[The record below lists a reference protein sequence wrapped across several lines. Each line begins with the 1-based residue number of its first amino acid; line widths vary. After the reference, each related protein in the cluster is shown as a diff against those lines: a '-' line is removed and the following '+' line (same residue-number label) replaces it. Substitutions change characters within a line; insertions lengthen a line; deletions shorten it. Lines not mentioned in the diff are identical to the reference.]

1 MSDKERQRRWK
12 IALTILTLG
21 ALGFL
26 AYAVRHQ
33 LLDTL
38 ANFGNV
44 NMFAVL
50 LVIPLE
56 LFNHMAQGKLYQ
68 GLFRV
73 LGERFRTRS
82 MVRLSLELN
91 FVNSVFPSGG
101 VSGFSY
107 LSLRLKSEKI
117 STAQATLVQLM
128 RFILIFIS
136 FQVLL
141 FVGLLALALG
151 GQANDLILLVAGS
164 LATLLFIGTSALV
177 FVVGSKR
184 RIDSFF
190 TGITK
195 ILNRIIHVV
204 RRGHPETFNI
214 ETARNTFHELHE
226 NYMHIRRN
234 LHVLRMPLLYA
245 LVANLTEMSAIYV
258 VYLGFGHVV
267 NPGAVILAYAVA
279 NFAGL
284 ISILP
289 GGIGIYEGLMT
300 AVLAAGGVPA
310 ALSLPVTIMYRV
322 VNMSVQ
328 LPPGY
333 YFYQKNLH
341 AETPAE
347 EIKESI
353 KIEE

>member
-1 MSDKERQRRWK
+1 MSDKQRQKRWK
-12 IALTILTLG
+12 LAITVITLG
-21 ALGFL
+21 ALVIL
-26 AYAVRHQ
+26 AYAVRNQ
-33 LLDTL
+33 LAETLDNL
-38 ANFGNV
+38 GKV
-44 NMFAVL
+44 NAWAVL
-50 LVIPLE
+50 LIVPLE
-56 LFNHMAQGKLYQ
+56 LLNHLSQAKLYQ
-68 GLFRV
+68 GMFRV
-73 LGERFRTRS
+73 LGVRFRTRS
-82 MVRLSLELN
+82 MFRLSLELN

-107 LSLRLKSEKI
+107 LSVRLKREKI

-128 RFILIFIS
+128 RFILIFVA
-136 FQVLL
+136 FQILL
-141 FVGLLALALG
+141 FIGLIALALSRQTNG
-151 GQANDLILLVAGS
+151 LIVLVAGS
-164 LATLLFIGTSALV
+164 LATLLFVGT
-177 FVVGSKR
+177 FVLAFVIGSKQ

-190 TGITK
+190 TSITRL
-195 ILNRIIHVV
+195 LNRIIHIV
-204 RRGHPETFNI
+204 RPNNPETFNI
-214 ETARNTFHELHE
+214 ENARNTFHELHE

-234 LHVLRMPLLYA
+234 LHVLKQPLLYA
-245 LVANLTEMSAIYV
+245 LLANVTEVSAIYA
-258 VYLGFGHVV
+258 VYIAFGHWV

-322 VNMSVQ
+322 VNMGVQ

-333 YFYQKNLH
+333 YYYQKYLH
-341 AETPAE
+341 ADTFAE